1 MMTTTK
7 YNRTN
12 FHKHTFCVF
21 QEVDVTIVGS
31 LQLNYKSKSG
41 SSYFFTNDGV
51 YRLSNHWSRVA
62 NCRWRLQENPKLQKA
77 NPNRIK
83 LGFAKWTEFYADNE
97 LEKLYFIEV
106 DFDQKTAT
114 FHHKESDSFSED
126 KIIRTASET
135 AKIIKQIRF
144 LLLEDAWAKY
154 LKPIGIDELRKEI
167 IQQLIQTNQS
177 FNEIRRKFLV

>member
-21 QEVDVTIVGS
+21 QEEDVTIVGS

-41 SSYFFTNDGV
+41 SSYFFTDDGV

-62 NCRWRLQENPKLQKA
+62 NCRWRLQENPKLQKT

-106 DFDQKTAT
+106 DFDEKTAA

-126 KIIRTASET
+126 KMLRTASET
-135 AKIIKQIRF
+135 AKIIKQIRL

>member
-1 MMTTTK
+1 MTTTK

-21 QEVDVTIVGS
+21 QEIDVTMVGT

-41 SSYFFTNDGV
+41 SSYFFTEDGV

-62 NCRWRLQENPKLQKA
+62 NCRWRLQENPKLQKT

-83 LGFAKWTEFYADNE
+83 LGLAQWSEFYADNE

-106 DFDQKTAT
+106 DFDQKTAI
-114 FHHKESDSFSED
+114 FNHKGSSSFSED
-126 KIIRTASET
+126 KMLRTASET
-135 AKIIKQIRF
+135 AKVIKQIRL
-144 LLLEDAWAKY
+144 LLLEDSWTKY
-154 LKPIGIDELRKEI
+154 LKPVGIDELRKEI
-167 IQQLIQTNQS
+167 IVQLIQTNQS
-177 FNEIRRKFLV
+177 FNEIRRKYLV